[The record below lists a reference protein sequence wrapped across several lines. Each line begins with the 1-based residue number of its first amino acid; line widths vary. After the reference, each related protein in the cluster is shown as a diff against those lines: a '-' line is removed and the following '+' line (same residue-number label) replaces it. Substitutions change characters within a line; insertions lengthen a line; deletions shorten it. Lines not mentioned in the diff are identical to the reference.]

1 LIGAMPVPLWM
12 AGSVTI
18 AALVGLGVFV
28 YPLWL
33 RRPLGRVLA
42 ALATAAL
49 AVLFHWFDGGRT
61 ADPALRIGLALLW
74 AFAPIVVGVIV
85 ARLGQPGT

>member
-1 LIGAMPVPLWM
+1 MIGALPVPLWV

-33 RRPLGRVLA
+33 QRPLGRVLA

-49 AVLFHWFDGGRT
+49 AALFHWFDGGRS
-61 ADPALRIGLALLW
+61 ADPALRVTLALLW
-74 AFAPIVVGVIV
+74 ALAPLMVGVIV
-85 ARLGQPGT
+85 ARLGRPGA